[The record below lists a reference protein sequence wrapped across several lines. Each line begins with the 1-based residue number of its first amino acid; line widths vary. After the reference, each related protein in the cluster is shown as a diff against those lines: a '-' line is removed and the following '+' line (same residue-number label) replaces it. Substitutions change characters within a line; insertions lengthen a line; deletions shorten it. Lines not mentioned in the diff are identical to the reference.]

1 MHIEVQMNVL
11 ELLTV
16 GLIGIEMKRRLSA

>member
-1 MHIEVQMNVL
+1 MNHCL

-16 GLIGIEMKRRLSA
+16 G